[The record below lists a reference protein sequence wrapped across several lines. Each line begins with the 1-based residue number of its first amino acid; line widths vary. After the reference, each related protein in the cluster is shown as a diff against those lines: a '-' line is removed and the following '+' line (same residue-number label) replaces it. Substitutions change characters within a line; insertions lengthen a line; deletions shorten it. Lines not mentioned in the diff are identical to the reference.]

1 MMHRTAPRPAP
12 LAGTARAAACAVALA
27 ALAAALPAPAAAQ
40 PPTLLPVPRVD
51 PQRYAG
57 TWYEVARLP
66 NRFQTQ
72 CAGDVVATYAPRPD
86 GTIDVT
92 NRCRTESG
100 ALDVAGG
107 HATPQDPTNAK
118 LRVSFLPAGL
128 RWLPFARGD
137 YWVLALD
144 DDYRWA
150 MVGAPS
156 RDFLWILARQPM
168 LTEDEFGTL
177 LGQAREM
184 GFPADK
190 VVRTPHR
197 APPR

>member
-1 MMHRTAPRPAP
+1 MTHRTASRPAP
-12 LAGTARAAACAVALA
+12 PARAARAARAAACAVALV
-27 ALAAALPAPAAAQ
+27 AALPEPAAAQ
-40 PPTLLPVPRVD
+40 QPRLLPVPRVD
-51 PQRYAG
+51 PVRYAG

-66 NRFQTQ
+66 NRFQAQ
-72 CAGDVVATYAPRPD
+72 CAGDVVAAYAPRPD
-86 GTIDVT
+86 GMIDVT

-100 ALDVAGG
+100 ALDEAGAL
-107 HATPQDPTNAK
+107 ATPQDATNAK
-118 LRVSFLPAGL
+118 LRVSFLPAAL
-128 RWLPFARGD
+128 RWLPFGRGD

-144 DDYRWA
+144 ADYRWA

-156 RDFLWILARQPM
+156 RDFLWILSRQPT
-168 LTEDEFGTL
+168 LPEDELDTL

-184 GFPADK
+184 GFPADR

>member
-1 MMHRTAPRPAP
+1 MTHRTAHRPATR
-12 LAGTARAAACAVALA
+12 ARAARTAAAACAVTLVA
-27 ALAAALPAPAAAQ
+27 ALTAPAVAQ
-40 PPTLLPVPRVD
+40 PPKLQPVPRVD

-100 ALDVAGG
+100 ALDEAGG

-118 LRVSFLPAGL
+118 LRVSFLPAAL

-144 DDYRWA
+144 ADYRWA
-150 MVGAPS
+150 MVGAPG
-156 RDFLWILARQPM
+156 RDFLWILSRQPT
-168 LTEDEFGTL
+168 LPEDELGTL

-190 VVRTPHR
+190 VVRTPQR
-197 APPR
+197 TAPR